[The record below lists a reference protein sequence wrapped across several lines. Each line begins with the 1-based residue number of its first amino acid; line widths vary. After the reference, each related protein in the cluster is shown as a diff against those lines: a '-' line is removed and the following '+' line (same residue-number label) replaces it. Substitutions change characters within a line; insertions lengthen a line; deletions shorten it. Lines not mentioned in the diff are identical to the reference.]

1 MAKDQPII
9 IKKVKRRRGHGAH
22 HGGAWKV
29 AYADFVTAMMA
40 FFMVL
45 WLLAMLSVDTK
56 DAMAVYFR
64 SYSIFEG
71 SEQMGGSGKGIISVI
86 QGSPVQLDE
95 REGDI
100 RAGDS
105 YRNLEM
111 TLGGIFESELGG
123 LRDQVLMLVTKDGIR
138 IELIEKFGSPMF
150 EAGNAKLLIS
160 GEIILWVIASALE
173 DQNVHLSIEGHT
185 DSSPSAN
192 ENYSNWELAADR
204 ANTAR
209 RALIEGG
216 LPAEMIVRVTSFADS
231 ALYNT
236 KDPFDPINRRVS
248 ILIVD

>member
-1 MAKDQPII
+1 MPKDQRII
-9 IKKVKRRRGHGAH
+9 IKKVRKKRGHGVH

-71 SEQMGGSGKGIISVI
+71 NAQLGGAGSGISVL
-86 QGSPVQLDE
+86 QGGPIRLDDK
-95 REGDI
+95 EGDI
-100 RAGDS
+100 TTGNT

-111 TLGGIFESELGG
+111 TLGGIFNSELGG
-123 LRDQVLMLVTKDGIR
+123 LRDQVLMMITRDGIR

-150 EAGNAKLLIS
+150 EAGNAKLLVS
-160 GEIILWVIASALE
+160 GEIILWVLAAALE
-173 DQNVHLSIEGHT
+173 DENVKISIEGHT
-185 DSSPSAN
+185 DSSPPAS
-192 ENYSNWELAADR
+192 EDYSNWELAADR

-231 ALYNT
+231 ALYNA
-236 KDPFDPINRRVS
+236 KDPYDPINRRVS
-248 ILIVD
+248 ILVVE